1 MKKIVGRKAAWPLTP
16 HKNAKMFYFCY
27 LGLFKQELGF
37 FVASTIMPRKKAII
51 SCTATSPSPPSTSPR
66 TAPPSPPCPSY
77 APSSPTHSPR
87 TSRKLLRSEEHRR
100 NVGALCSWTV
110 ENDTLLSTVL
120 KPESIGLQAFAPNYS
135 RVQKRKLGC
144 LCDPESEKNTS
155 FNGSLYTGEK
165 FM

>member
-1 MKKIVGRKAAWPLTP
+1 
-16 HKNAKMFYFCY
+16 MFYFRHGKCSISVI
-27 LGLFKQELGF
+27 LAFINRSSVF

-51 SCTATSPSPPSTSPR
+51 FSTPTSLSYPSTSPR
-66 TAPPSPPCPSY
+66 TAPPSPTCPSY
-77 APSSPTHSPR
+77 PPSSHTHSPR

-100 NVGALCSWTV
+100 NVGGLCSWTV

-135 RVQKRKLGC
+135 RVQKHKLGC
-144 LCDPESEKNTS
+144 LYDPESEKNTV
-155 FNGSLYTGEK
+155 FNSIPYTGEK